1 MTHAVAGAAST
12 VAIGEAKKAPA
23 PATPV
28 VLSLSLQLR
37 LKELLSLEKLET
49 LLLLHTR
56 VALTV
61 MMAIET
67 LLQPTSAA
75 LH

>member
-1 MTHAVAGAAST
+1 
-12 VAIGEAKKAPA
+12 
-23 PATPV
+23 
-28 VLSLSLQLR
+28 LSLQLR